1 LFIWALTGVALG
13 GCGGPAGIPRGAVE
27 GTVNLGGSPLAEG
40 VIRFVPTAGTTGP
53 LVEAPIRDGGF
64 ALPGETGPC
73 IGTQRVEIFSF
84 RKTGKKVVN
93 EGVETDEIVQVV
105 PARFNAAS
113 ELTVTIGAGANPLKP
128 FDLTESVGN

>member
-1 LFIWALTGVALG
+1 LTGIALG
-13 GCGGPAGIPRGAVE
+13 GCGGTPRIPRGAVE